1 MLTKFLN
8 VFRYLE
14 ENSSVGSCTSFF
26 LLVAVSIRRDKLP
39 KLLLMK
45 IQCLALLV
53 SKMSWQVP
61 TYLTYN
67 FYYLSITCQG
77 FLLLLLNTATSGLYM
92 TSPYRDFRCGIPTL
106 GTNNA
111 VCIRAQRPDRN

>member
-1 MLTKFLN
+1 MH
-8 VFRYLE
+8 VFF
-14 ENSSVGSCTSFF
+14 FF

-61 TYLTYN
+61 THL
-67 FYYLSITCQG
+67 
-77 FLLLLLNTATSGLYM
+77 
-92 TSPYRDFRCGIPTL
+92 PTL
-106 GTNNA
+106 PITST
-111 VCIRAQRPDRN
+111 I

>member
-1 MLTKFLN
+1 MLARARLF
-8 VFRYLE
+8 
-14 ENSSVGSCTSFF
+14 FF

-77 FLLLLLNTATSGLYM
+77 FLL
-92 TSPYRDFRCGIPTL
+92 FFC
-106 GTNNA
+106 
-111 VCIRAQRPDRN
+111 

>member
-1 MLTKFLN
+1 MLARARLF
-8 VFRYLE
+8 
-14 ENSSVGSCTSFF
+14 FF

-61 TYLTYN
+61 IYLPTYLTYN
-67 FYYLSITCQG
+67 FHYLSITCQG
-77 FLLLLLNTATSGLYM
+77 FLLFLLNTATSGLYM
-92 TSPYRDFRCGIPTL
+92 TSPYRDISLWNSHAGHE
-106 GTNNA
+106 
-111 VCIRAQRPDRN
+111 